1 MLKQTFDNTAIKKV
15 LTSKD
20 VFRWNFLDNF
30 EDIEDSIDELAEAI
44 KSKNYIISPLRCEP
58 KRGKPTYQAAG
69 IEDAISIKI
78 LDRYIRRIYKVR
90 QSDRN
95 RIISQVS
102 TLLKDSGDY
111 AVMRLDIEKC
121 YESMSFE
128 KTVKKLDDDMILAPT
143 SMKLLHSI
151 LKHSKETDIKG
162 LPRGLAISPTL
173 AELYLEPIDK
183 FIKQFDGVIYYTR
196 YVDDLFILVDKHT
209 QNTLLEALKNEL
221 NKINLVLN
229 ESSHKQYIGLS
240 QSAKFNYLGYQ
251 FTVTPT
257 RNRANKVELTISL
270 DKINKLKQKI
280 AKSLNEYKKT
290 SNLRLLQQRL
300 NYLAVIKVI
309 KKSKNGTLLSG
320 IAHNYRFVSD
330 NYHCLKMLDGFLIK
344 MINNP
349 IYGLTPANI
358 TSLSKISFYGSV
370 TNKKQGKFTRRK
382 AFLINQVWKNV

>member
-1 MLKQTFDNTAIKKV
+1 MI
-15 LTSKD
+15 

-173 AELYLEPIDK
+173 AEQCIGKTFFSIGKIK
-183 FIKQFDGVIYYTR
+183 FNVF
-196 YVDDLFILVDKHT
+196 VDK
-209 QNTLLEALKNEL
+209 
-221 NKINLVLN
+221 V
-229 ESSHKQYIGLS
+229 
-240 QSAKFNYLGYQ
+240 
-251 FTVTPT
+251 V
-257 RNRANKVELTISL
+257 R
-270 DKINKLKQKI
+270 
-280 AKSLNEYKKT
+280 
-290 SNLRLLQQRL
+290 
-300 NYLAVIKVI
+300 
-309 KKSKNGTLLSG
+309 
-320 IAHNYRFVSD
+320 
-330 NYHCLKMLDGFLIK
+330 
-344 MINNP
+344 
-349 IYGLTPANI
+349 
-358 TSLSKISFYGSV
+358 
-370 TNKKQGKFTRRK
+370 
-382 AFLINQVWKNV
+382 